1 MRENSIK
8 IPANENEIRLY
19 CFVGEAIWKIQ
30 VVEQALSCSITL
42 KMNPAITKEQADK
55 VLMQHQR
62 RTLGTAV
69 NFASKEK
76 LYESSLQDELYT
88 FLSLRNW
95 LVHEAMAESH
105 HDKNWEN
112 EKEKLFRK
120 IKSISDQAESV
131 KSKIEY
137 DMINFCSSKSKDMSK
152 ILELL
157 KLQEQ
162 GVRIKNA

>member
-137 DMINFCSSKSKDMSK
+137 DCSSKSKDMSK